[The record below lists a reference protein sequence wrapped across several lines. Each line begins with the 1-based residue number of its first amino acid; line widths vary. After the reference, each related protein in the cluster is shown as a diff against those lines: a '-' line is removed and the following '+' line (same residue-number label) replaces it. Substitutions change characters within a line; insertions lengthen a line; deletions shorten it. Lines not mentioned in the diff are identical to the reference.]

1 MATEKRWELNG
12 TTLEYKV
19 DGTTVA
25 KLATANL
32 RDAAKEIDD
41 NGAIDGI
48 SVTGEGTSDNPYVIK
63 LSKDVLAEKTAKLTT
78 IKGYSAKFALDDDAK
93 IQFSDFAWDEDAP
106 ANGKAILKA
115 TLSTGYTLKSNTEIN
130 YSKEEQTDKALATI
144 SGLTK
149 NYTEGITWSEGDETI
164 VLSREA
170 LGTGKVTISLSNG
183 GNYKL
188 DLDDDA
194 KAHENLDKWAV
205 SGNNATYKNVTPEY
219 YSVNTKGEVIYN
231 KEVDVKVY
239 AALTGVASGLKVS
252 KDGQF
257 LYAGDTED
265 KENAAIYFDAA
276 NNKLIHLTR
285 DALTTKNVAFNTK
298 AKLLVDD
305 HLDYSLTFGA
315 GGENYAATIVA
326 DSDSWTVSKGTATY
340 KAKLTAGYSL
350 ALGNR
355 SVTYTA
361 AVTKNPTEIAKITGL
376 NKSLTTDNYSEAI
389 SITNNTIS
397 DDSDDKIAEGT
408 ITLEAGAFTNANV
421 TVTKGNY
428 TLILGESVATK
439 DTSDNTENL
448 FSYSSKDGTATYDEY
463 TKDHYDL
470 SDTAKVAVYTAYG
483 KTATLATFDGLSK
496 NLELSAET
504 EDETGRVIKGKS
516 IIVKKTTADDNDTT
530 AVSVDDSNKEFTLNE
545 KALDD
550 KTIKITS
557 TDYEI
562 ADIEDTEIEQ
572 PKDSYEWQVNGE
584 VAYLKQI
591 KTEGYTLSTNGKT
604 LTYSEKKYGNT
615 VATLNGIK
623 KGLEIGTVGDDAVT
637 ALGTYYIDEDGE
649 KQFKPLVTVDLD
661 EKKINLKK
669 DALNKKN
676 VTVTGSEV
684 VNGVTTRYQLELED
698 ITDDSMPLTANDNQT
713 AWKVSNNNAAL
724 VKYTPASWSLVP
736 TKGSGKNPPIYYY
749 SISYKEANVGDTLA
763 TIKGLASGLK
773 ADDDGQL
780 DGIKVDG
787 DTITLSNSVL
797 NKGDITIE
805 NKAVGEDATTYKLAL
820 NDDVK
825 ERLTYDNESK
835 TKYDDKK
842 LTFTYTEIFTTGYGQ
857 ETDSD
862 GQETGNIIY
871 RAASTDTTT
880 ITNVT
885 EALTQTV
892 DEETGERI
900 FALSTSN
907 IATDK
912 NGKPLDAKL
921 TTKGKY
927 NTDYKLYLNYAEAA
941 IDTYY
946 AWKKTAKDT
955 KATFNAIKSGY
966 MLSSDGKTI
975 AYSSESKP
983 VVLATISGLKKEDV
997 VATEDEEDKVT
1008 HSKIKGITLGED
1020 GTTITLD
1027 KSVLG
1032 DNNVTLG
1039 KNDKYTLAI
1048 NVDDCK
1054 ATDVT
1059 SLLEFDKKKGTLTIS
1074 KGTTKGWRI
1083 NESDPKTIVYEKPK
1097 LTTLASISGLPKTF
1111 EVDGKTKTFEVV
1123 DQSLY
1128 VVDVE
1133 TGALGDKVLTVTA
1146 PTDTKSG
1153 VITVTQALFEAG
1165 TDVVVKANEKTGVE
1179 QVLGV
1184 KKLSIGAKNN
1194 YVFEFAEDVNVP
1206 EENGNRVLSASKG
1219 TVTYTVPMDD
1229 GYTLS
1234 SDGKT
1239 ITYTAE
1245 TTATLATIKG
1255 LNSNVGGTKE
1265 ETAIDVDEVV
1275 SVDKNNVIALKAD
1288 ALTGVTKEVKLTGDG
1303 YTMALYEGVAEDEYA
1318 GKVQQPTALSEP
1330 IWSAKGTT
1338 ATLKE
1343 GTTAGY
1349 SVANGGKSITYTAA
1363 QEGDTVA
1370 TITGLKKGLTATD
1383 GAIEGI
1389 NVYKDLKTISLES
1402 SVLGTTDIKL
1412 TSSAYEFDRYNV
1424 KEPAKSQAIWTT
1436 NKGTATLKQ
1445 TTEAG
1450 FTLSDDGKTLTYT
1463 AAKKDA
1469 TLVTV
1474 SGLNKNFD
1482 ISQDESVITNN
1493 GNVITICNAALGT
1506 SKVTVK
1512 KEKNGEDYTLA
1523 LGSDVA
1529 QKTDNVT
1536 GWVVSG
1542 TTATYKNYDKEYYS
1556 IDEKGAIVYNKPV
1569 DHLIKATVS
1578 GIKSGSV
1585 IDEDAV
1591 DGKVI
1596 TLGSDQLGTS
1606 KVTLKD
1612 NEGAGYTLALSRK
1625 VTKVEVD
1632 GEARWDTPANK
1643 TTATL
1648 TGNLTEGYA
1657 LSADKKTITYSTA
1670 KKDQKLATVSGLAKG
1685 ATISNV
1691 ENNVITLGA
1700 NELTTSNVT
1709 LKVNAG
1715 DDYTLAVD
1723 YEDTDN
1729 NGNIDEDFDYTD
1741 TDVKITHVHTN
1752 STKWS
1757 TGSTTAKLTG
1767 DVTAGYTLSDDAKT
1781 ITYSKANAKASLATV
1796 EGLKSKD
1803 INLEEAKAAD
1813 IKTNTVSLK
1822 GEQLS
1827 ATVKLS
1833 GSYKFDVAS
1842 DYHDG
1847 TINGTK
1853 SVENIT
1859 VRGVNVTVNPGQ
1871 GNDII
1876 DFGSINRTRAQG
1888 NTLVYKSGDGNDV
1901 VTNFS
1906 SESDI
1911 VKVTSKGASVS
1922 VSASGNDL
1930 LLKVDSNTITLKG
1943 IASDGSVS
1951 VNQNGKTIQYTVKSA
1966 DLLYDDAN
1974 NFVTAGAQLSD
1985 ITDDAFGAYSIG
1997 EDLTAQGLKT
2007 LTKQS
2012 TLVTYGSDKK

>member
-32 RDAAKEIDD
+32 QDAAKEIDD
-41 NGAIDGI
+41 TTGAIDGI
-48 SVTGEGTSDNPYVIK
+48 TVTGSGTTDDPYVFE
-63 LSKDVLAEKTAKLTT
+63 LSSTVLNEKTVKLTT
-78 IKGYSAKFALDDDAK
+78 VKGYSSKLAIAEDDQVEIGTPKFNLDK
-93 IQFSDFAWDEDAP
+93 LKSD
-106 ANGKAILKA
+106 GKVTVTADFGA
-115 TLSTGYTLKSNTEIN
+115 GYTLKSNTEIN
-130 YSKEEQTDKALATI
+130 YSAAKEDQVLATV
-144 SGLTK
+144 SGLK
-149 NYTEGITWSEGDETI
+149 KGDDDAAEGISFSTDGTQI
-164 VLSREA
+164 VLDRSA
-170 LGTGKVTISLSNG
+170 LGTGKVSIALSNG
-183 GNYKL
+183 GSYTLNL
-188 DLDDDA
+188 TEDA
-194 KAHENLDKWAV
+194 KAHENIDKWAV

-231 KEVDVKVY
+231 KEADVKVY

-252 KDGQF
+252 ENGQF

-265 KENAAIYFDAA
+265 EENKAIYFDADNA
-276 NNKLIHLTR
+276 KLIHLTR
-285 DALTTKNVAFNTK
+285 DALTTKNIAFNTK

-305 HLDYSLTFGA
+305 HLDYSLTFGE
-315 GGENYAATIVA
+315 GGENYAATIVPESGA
-326 DSDSWTVSKGTATY
+326 WTVKSGTATY
-340 KAKLTAGYSL
+340 KANLTTGYTL
-350 ALGNR
+350 ATGNR
-355 SVTYTA
+355 AVTYIKA
-361 AVTKNPTEIAKITGL
+361 TKNSVLAEVKGL
-376 NKSLTTDNYSEAI
+376 NKTLTSTDNAI
-389 SITNNTIS
+389 EWENESTENGEIG
-397 DDSDDKIAEGT
+397 EGT
-408 ITLEAGAFTNANV
+408 ITLLPAAFTNSSV

-448 FSYSSKDGTATYDEY
+448 FSYDNKKGTATYDEY

-516 IIVKKTTADDNDTT
+516 IIVKNTTADDDDTT

-572 PKDSYEWQVNGE
+572 PKDSYEWQVINE

-623 KGLEIGTVGDDAVT
+623 KGLEIGTVGEGDDAVT

-649 KQFKPLVTVDLD
+649 KQFNPLVTVDLK

-669 DALNKKN
+669 DALNKKS

-698 ITDDSMPLTANDNQT
+698 ITDDSTPLTANDNQT

-912 NGKPLDAKL
+912 NGKQLDVKL

-927 NTDYKLYLNYAEAA
+927 NTDYKLFLNEAEAA
-941 IDTYY
+941 IETYY
-946 AWKKTAKDT
+946 SWKKTAKDS

-997 VATEDEEDKVT
+997 VAADDEDDKEIR
-1008 HSKIKGITLGED
+1008 SKIKGISLAED

-1111 EVDGKTKTFEVV
+1111 EVSKTNDQQLLDADGNV
-1123 DQSLY
+1123 
-1128 VVDVE
+1128 
-1133 TGALGDKVLTVTA
+1133 VLTVTA

-1153 VITVTQALFEAG
+1153 VIKVTQALFDAG

-1194 YVFEFAEDVNVP
+1194 YVFELDEVDVPDYEGETPTWTAN
-1206 EENGNRVLSASKG
+1206 KG
-1219 TVTYTVPMDD
+1219 TLTYVVEKDD
-1229 GYTLS
+1229 GYTPS
-1234 SDGKT
+1234 TDGKT
-1239 ITYTAE
+1239 ITYTAKNP
-1245 TTATLATIKG
+1245 TAALATIKG
-1255 LNSNVGGTKE
+1255 LSSK
-1265 ETAIDVDEVV
+1265 IKDEPDSDKGEVATDDVV
-1275 SVDKNNVIALKAD
+1275 SIDENNVITLKAD

-1303 YTMALYEGVAEDEYA
+1303 YTLALYEGDSEVEDDSDI
-1318 GKVQQPTALSEP
+1318 VPQPTPRPEP
-1330 IWSAKGTT
+1330 IWSIKGTT

-1363 QEGDTVA
+1363 QDGDTVA

-1632 GEARWDTPANK
+1632 GEAKWDTPANK
-1643 TTATL
+1643 TIATL

-1700 NELTTSNVT
+1700 SELTTSNVT

-1729 NGNIDEDFDYTD
+1729 KGNIDEDFDYTD
-1741 TDVKITHVHTN
+1741 TDGKITHVHTN

-1847 TINGTK
+1847 TINGTT

>member
-1 MATEKRWELNG
+1 MAESKGSWELNG
-12 TTLEYKV
+12 TNLELKV
-19 DGTTVA
+19 NGTVVA
-25 KLATANL
+25 KIATSYL
-32 RDAAKEIDD
+32 SVTEDD
-41 NGAIDGI
+41 ISEGQITGI
-48 SVTGEGTSDNPYVIK
+48 EVTGEGTTADPYVIK

-78 IKGYSAKFALDDDAK
+78 VKGYSAKFALDDDAK

-219 YSVNTKGEVIYN
+219 YSISTKGEVIYN

-252 KDGQF
+252 ENGQF

-265 KENAAIYFDAA
+265 EEKAAIYFDAA

-376 NKSLTTDNYSEAI
+376 NKSLTTDNYSEAL

-516 IIVKKTTADDNDTT
+516 IIVKKTTADNDDIT

-545 KALDD
+545 EALDD

-572 PKDSYEWQVNGE
+572 PKDSYEWQVINE

-623 KGLEIGTVGDDAVT
+623 KGLEIGTVGEGDDAVT

-661 EKKINLKK
+661 KKKINLKK
-669 DALNKKN
+669 DALNKKG

-698 ITDDSMPLTANDNQT
+698 ITDYSTPLTANDNQT

-805 NKAVGEDATTYKLAL
+805 NKTVGEGATEYKLAL
-820 NDDVK
+820 DTAEDSTDRVT
-825 ERLTYDNESK
+825 ELLTRTATATYNKSK
-835 TKYDDKK
+835 KT
-842 LTFTYTEIFTTGYGQ
+842 LTYTEAFTTGYQ
-857 ETDSD
+857 ETSD
-862 GQETGNIIY
+862 GNIIY
-871 RAASTDTTT
+871 RAKSTDTTT

-885 EALTQTV
+885 EDWANTIKSEV
-892 DEETGERI
+892 DSDDQPSI
-900 FALSTSN
+900 FALTEN
-907 IATDK
+907 DIEKDK
-912 NGKPLDAKL
+912 NDKPLDAKL
-921 TTKGKY
+921 TLKGKY
-927 NTDYKLYLNYAEAA
+927 NTGYKLDFTGNITENLV
-941 IDTYY
+941 
-946 AWKKTAKDT
+946 WKKTAKDT
-955 KATFNAIKSGY
+955 KATYNVVTEGYALSG
-966 MLSSDGKTI
+966 DGMSVN
-975 AYSSESKP
+975 YSSASKP
-983 VVLATISGLKKEDV
+983 VVKLTISGLKKDV
-997 VATEDEEDKVT
+997 PLDENGYICEVNSDGNLVPTEE
-1008 HSKIKGITLGED
+1008 KGVEFSED
-1020 GTTITLD
+1020 GKTIKVNKDL
-1027 KSVLG
+1027 LG
-1032 DNNVTLG
+1032 DGNVTLG
-1039 KNDKYTLAI
+1039 KKDDYSLAI
-1048 NVDDCK
+1048 DVEDCK
-1054 ATDVT
+1054 AKDET
-1059 SLLEFDKKKGTLTIS
+1059 SLLEFNASKGTLTIS

-1083 NESDPKTIVYEKPK
+1083 NESDPKTIAYEKPK
-1097 LTTLASISGLPKTF
+1097 LTTLATITGLPKTF
-1111 EVDGKTKTFEVV
+1111 KVSKTNDQQLLDADGNV
-1123 DQSLY
+1123 
-1128 VVDVE
+1128 
-1133 TGALGDKVLTVTA
+1133 VLTVTA

-1153 VITVTQALFEAG
+1153 VIKVTQALFDAG
-1165 TDVVVKANEKTGVE
+1165 TDVVVKETSKGADDAI
-1179 QVLGV
+1179 LGV
-1184 KKLSIGAKNN
+1184 KKLAIGAKNN
-1194 YVFEFAEDVNVP
+1194 YVFELDDVDVPDYEDETPTWTAN
-1206 EENGNRVLSASKG
+1206 KG
-1219 TVTYTVPMDD
+1219 TLTYVVEKDD
-1229 GYTLS
+1229 GYTPS
-1234 SDGKT
+1234 TDGKT
-1239 ITYTAE
+1239 ITYTAKNP
-1245 TTATLATIKG
+1245 TAALATIKG
-1255 LNSNVGGTKE
+1255 LSSK
-1265 ETAIDVDEVV
+1265 IKDEPDSDKGEVATDDVV
-1275 SVDKNNVIALKAD
+1275 SIDENNVITLKAD

-1303 YTMALYEGVAEDEYA
+1303 YTLALYEGDSEVEDDSDI
-1318 GKVQQPTALSEP
+1318 VPQPTPRPEP
-1330 IWSAKGTT
+1330 IWSIKGTT

-1412 TSSAYEFDRYNV
+1412 ISSAYEFDRYNV

-1632 GEARWDTPANK
+1632 GEAKWDTPASK

-1700 NELTTSNVT
+1700 SELTTSNVT

-1729 NGNIDEDFDYTD
+1729 KGNIDEDFDYTD
-1741 TDVKITHVHTN
+1741 TDGKITHVHTN